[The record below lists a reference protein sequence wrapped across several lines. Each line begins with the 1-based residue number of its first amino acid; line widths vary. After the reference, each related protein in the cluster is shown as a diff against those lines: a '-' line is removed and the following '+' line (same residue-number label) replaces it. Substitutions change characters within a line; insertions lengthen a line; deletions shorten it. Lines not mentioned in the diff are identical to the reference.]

1 MQLSFFDLGNRYDQ
15 LSKLKDLRV
24 ELNRV
29 IDWNLFAAL
38 LRETTTKARKSA
50 AGRKPFDRVML
61 FKMLVLQECIICRMI
76 GWSIKFGIA

>member
-15 LSKLKDLRV
+15 LSKLKDPLV

-29 IDWNLFAAL
+29 IDWNLFADF

-50 AGRKPFDRVML
+50 AGRKPFDRAML
-61 FKMLVLQECIICRMI
+61 FKMLVL
-76 GWSIKFGIA
+76 